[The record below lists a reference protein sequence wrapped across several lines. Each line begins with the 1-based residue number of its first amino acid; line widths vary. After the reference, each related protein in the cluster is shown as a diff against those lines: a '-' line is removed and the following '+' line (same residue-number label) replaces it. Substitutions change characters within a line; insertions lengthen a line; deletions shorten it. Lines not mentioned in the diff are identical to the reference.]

1 MGRHSHKVLSRFRY
15 MSSRAKILIRAKR
28 GNALPYVFYP
38 PIFSLRRPFS
48 RFSPRATS
56 KAVEDGERPPTNA
69 MSPQRGERNISS
81 FPPLFASISTSSTKI
96 EMRGN
101 WKMEST
107 LSEDSFVPFVG
118 GFQLKMDSSLKI
130 RPRMAMKY
138 DVNSTRERDK
148 IARRQNADDRR
159 RSIISLR
166 QVFVIELI
174 FRALNISAES
184 FRGL

>member
-1 MGRHSHKVLSRFRY
+1 
-15 MSSRAKILIRAKR
+15 
-28 GNALPYVFYP
+28 
-38 PIFSLRRPFS
+38 
-48 RFSPRATS
+48 
-56 KAVEDGERPPTNA
+56 
-69 MSPQRGERNISS
+69 
-81 FPPLFASISTSSTKI
+81 
-96 EMRGN
+96 
-101 WKMEST
+101 MEST

-118 GFQLKMDSSLKI
+118 GFQLKMDLSLKI

>member
-1 MGRHSHKVLSRFRY
+1 
-15 MSSRAKILIRAKR
+15 
-28 GNALPYVFYP
+28 
-38 PIFSLRRPFS
+38 
-48 RFSPRATS
+48 
-56 KAVEDGERPPTNA
+56 
-69 MSPQRGERNISS
+69 
-81 FPPLFASISTSSTKI
+81 
-96 EMRGN
+96 
-101 WKMEST
+101 MEST

-138 DVNSTRERDK
+138 DVNSTRDK
-148 IARRQNADDRR
+148 IARRQNADDRK

-166 QVFVIELI
+166 EVFVIELI

>member
-1 MGRHSHKVLSRFRY
+1 
-15 MSSRAKILIRAKR
+15 
-28 GNALPYVFYP
+28 
-38 PIFSLRRPFS
+38 
-48 RFSPRATS
+48 
-56 KAVEDGERPPTNA
+56 
-69 MSPQRGERNISS
+69 
-81 FPPLFASISTSSTKI
+81 
-96 EMRGN
+96 
-101 WKMEST
+101 MEST

>member
-1 MGRHSHKVLSRFRY
+1 
-15 MSSRAKILIRAKR
+15 
-28 GNALPYVFYP
+28 
-38 PIFSLRRPFS
+38 
-48 RFSPRATS
+48 
-56 KAVEDGERPPTNA
+56 
-69 MSPQRGERNISS
+69 
-81 FPPLFASISTSSTKI
+81 
-96 EMRGN
+96 
-101 WKMEST
+101 MEST

-138 DVNSTRERDK
+138 DVNSTRGTEDK

-184 FRGL
+184 FRGAGFKLHIVVVEAHLPTFYRV